1 MAQAVDTE
9 IKIIWEKIYM
19 KKIFAI
25 ILTLITIMSFCT
37 TLSGCSSKQSA
48 KEKYGMDY
56 YDRSDGKRIWYNT
69 K

>member
-1 MAQAVDTE
+1 MLKDRGF
-9 IKIIWEKIYM
+9 IMKRII
-19 KKIFAI
+19 AA
-25 ILTLITIMSFCT
+25 ILTLITIFACCA
-37 TLSGCSSKQSA
+37 TLSGCGSKQSA